1 MISITPGRALGALLF
16 LGLLGAPAEWLLKSS
31 DHRNLSKAVADYY
44 EAVQEKK
51 DVQESLEKVMKQIE
65 SVNKRL
71 KDTDVL
77 TAVEDW
83 EEVFR
88 MVSAERLSGSL
99 RIKKAAVTPA
109 RLSNQV
115 DFDLAYWIPKDYEP
129 KRNGAMPM
137 LITVPAPGEK
147 AAEHLDKYWG
157 DAGLRD
163 STILI
168 ALPIQG
174 DAGIWGAFGD
184 GEAPGGIFQVMNAL
198 GALQREVHM
207 DWNRIFL
214 AGKDQGYSVVEAVA
228 AAFPNLWAGVIAL
241 GDIPEPSTAHLGNF
255 RNLPTLV
262 LQPKADEAG
271 GAAEEE
277 VKSELASKIG
287 ELGFGNCTVEKGG
300 AAQAAAWMQATRRN
314 AYPSEITFSPVDNRA
329 TSAHWISLGPVEVA
343 EGPRVEAKA
352 DRETNTI
359 TIDAQ
364 KVPSIV
370 ISLNDVLV
378 DLGKPV
384 RFVINGATTEQS
396 VPRSAIEM
404 IKDQSR
410 AGDWGR
416 IFVNRVSEDIP

>member
-1 MISITPGRALGALLF
+1 MISTPSSRAVGALLL
-16 LGLLGAPAEWLLKSS
+16 LGLLGAPVEQLLKSN
-31 DHRNLSKAVADYY
+31 DHRTLSKAVADYY

-71 KDTDVL
+71 KDKDVL

-88 MVSAERLSGSL
+88 MVSAERLGGSL
-99 RIKKAAVTPA
+99 KIKKAAVTPA
-109 RLSNQV
+109 RLANQV
-115 DFDLAYWIPKDYEP
+115 DFDLAYWIPKNYEP
-129 KRNGAMPM
+129 KRSGAAPM
-137 LITVPAPGEK
+137 LITVPAAGESP
-147 AAEHLDKYWG
+147 AEHLDKHWN

-163 STILI
+163 SAILI
-168 ALPIQG
+168 ALPMQG

-184 GEAPGGIFQVMNAL
+184 PDAPGGIFQVMNAL

-214 AGKDQGYSVVEAVA
+214 AGNGQGYSAVEAVA
-228 AAFPNLWAGVIAL
+228 AAFPNLWAGLIAL
-241 GDIPEPSTAHLGNF
+241 GDIPEPNTAYLGNF
-255 RNLPTLV
+255 RNLSTLV
-262 LQPKADEAG
+262 LGTG
-271 GAAEEE
+271 GAAASLE
-277 VKSELASKIG
+277 SKIG
-287 ELGFGNCTVEKGG
+287 ELGFGNCTVEKEGG

-314 AYPSEITFSPVDNRA
+314 AYPSEITFSPVENRA
-329 TSAHWISLGPVEVA
+329 TSAHWLSLGPVEVS

-352 DRETNTI
+352 DRATNTI

-378 DLGKPV
+378 DLDKPV